1 MTRKLQ
7 YVARRLL
14 LSVGV
19 LIGMTL
25 ITFSLTRV
33 IPSNPAALYLGP
45 RARAADI
52 ERINE
57 RFGFNRPLVEQYGVY
72 IGALLRGDLGDSIA
86 TKRPVAQELG
96 ERLASTLELV
106 IAASLL
112 SILIGIP
119 LGVLSAIAQG
129 KPVDVGV
136 RSFSIIGVSLPSFWL
151 GLLLQLVLAN
161 GLGLFPVAG
170 RVDSSLRFTSP
181 ITEITGFYLVDT
193 AITGNWTAFGN
204 VLSHIVLPALTLA
217 AFPIGLIA
225 RMTRATMLE
234 VLKQNYIRTARAY
247 GISEKRIIFLYA
259 LRNAI
264 GPTLTVISLSF
275 AFSLTGAFYVEII
288 FNWPGLGLFTAR
300 SFLNLDYP
308 AIMGMALF
316 GASGYI
322 LTNLVV
328 DLAQGWI
335 DPRIS
340 LQ

>member
-7 YVARRLL
+7 YILRRLL

-19 LIGMTL
+19 LVGMTV
-25 ITFSLTRV
+25 ITFALTRM

-45 RARAADI
+45 RARPAEI

-57 RFGFNRPLVEQYGVY
+57 RFGFNRPLVEQYFVY
-72 IGALLRGDLGDSIA
+72 IGALLHGDLGDSIA
-86 TKRPVAQELG
+86 TKRPVAQELS

-106 IAASLL
+106 ISASIL
-112 SILIGIP
+112 SILVGIP
-119 LGVLSAIAQG
+119 LGVVSAISQG

-170 RVDSSLRFTSP
+170 RIDSSLRFTSP
-181 ITEITGFYLVDT
+181 ITTISGFYLLDT

-204 VLSHIVLPALTLA
+204 VLSHLILPALTLA

-247 GISEKRIIFLYA
+247 GIAERRIVFVYA
-259 LRNAI
+259 LKNAI
-264 GPTLTVISLSF
+264 GPTLTVIGLSF
-275 AFSLTGAFYVEII
+275 AFALTGAFY
-288 FNWPGLGLFTAR
+288 
-300 SFLNLDYP
+300 
-308 AIMGMALF
+308 
-316 GASGYI
+316 
-322 LTNLVV
+322 
-328 DLAQGWI
+328 
-335 DPRIS
+335 
-340 LQ
+340 